1 MKIEIQDKVFKFL
14 EKKNKNSLSIRVK
27 GCSSWG
33 IGEPQPVVEL
43 GEPKEDNFTLY
54 KEGNIDVYVENS
66 VKAKDDTIKLK
77 VTKILF
83 KEILVVENL
92 DI

>member
-14 EKKNKNSLSIRVK
+14 EKKGENALNIKVK
-27 GCSSWG
+27 GCSAWG

-43 GEPKEDNFTLY
+43 GKPKDENFTLY
-54 KEGNIDVYVENS
+54 NENNIDVYVENS

-77 VTKILF
+77 ISKILF

-92 DI
+92 EI

>member
-14 EKKNKNSLSIRVK
+14 EKKGKNSINIRVK

-33 IGEPQPVVEL
+33 VGEPQPVVML
-43 GEPKEDNFTLY
+43 GNPKDEKFNLY
-54 KEGNIDVYVENS
+54 NQDGVDVYVENS
-66 VKAKDDTIKLK
+66 VKAKDDILK
-77 VTKILF
+77 IRISKILF